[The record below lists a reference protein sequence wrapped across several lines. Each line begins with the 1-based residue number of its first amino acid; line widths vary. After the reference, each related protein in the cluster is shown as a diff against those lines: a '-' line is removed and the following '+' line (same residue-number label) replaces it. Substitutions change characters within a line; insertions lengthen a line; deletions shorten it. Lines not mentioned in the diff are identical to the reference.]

1 MQIKGTDFVS
11 YEVSDLDRSVEFY
24 RDVLGLKLLWKNDEF
39 GWAEFDLV
47 QTTLALY
54 APKKSEGRDPLPSGM
69 LYIAVASVQSAVEHL
84 LAKGVQV
91 VFGPVDTPVCEMA
104 GFLDPD
110 GNRLGLHHRKDG
122 TVG

>member
-24 RDVLGLKLLWKNDEF
+24 RDMLGLKLLRRNDEF
-39 GWAEFDLV
+39 SWAEFDLV

-54 APKKSEGRDPLPSGM
+54 APGKPEGRAPMQSGM
-69 LYIAVASVQSAVEHL
+69 LYIAVDSVQNAVEHL
-84 LAKGVQV
+84 LARGVQV

-104 GFLDPD
+104 GLLDPD
-110 GNRLGLHHRKDG
+110 GNRVGLHHRKDG